1 MSTHSKNPMTT
12 TANPLVRPQ
21 TASAELPA
29 VPLTTE
35 GYSVLHQ
42 MMRFRWTSWRA
53 LPDATRSAIAQEAA
67 AALGEMEKNAAG
79 QSALFSLIGHKG
91 DLMLVHFRKSFADLN
106 QAELK
111 MAGLRLSDYLEPT
124 SSYLSI
130 IELGLYDSTLKIYK
144 ELTDQGI
151 QPHSDQWKAEIECKL
166 NRHREAMHPRLFPEI
181 PPNRYICFYP
191 MDRRRGEDKNW
202 YTLPIEERA
211 RQMSDH
217 GMVGRRYA
225 GEVKQ
230 IITGSIGFDDW
241 EWGVDLFADDPLV
254 FKKLIYEMRFDH
266 VSAVYALFGTFYI
279 GLRCPAN
286 RLYDLLEGN
295 LPQHNQSAVCPS
307 FELVWGRAP
316 RPSKPSEARQLPA
329 GIATLN
335 ALLPANALP
344 FRMLR
349 LRKSKLVPL
358 HIHARPAKRHTLHAQ
373 AESLF
378 RGIFSGQ
385 PDRPARANHAVPW
398 QSGNLLQDS
407 HNLPRGARPA
417 RGFG

>member
-1 MSTHSKNPMTT
+1 MTVTATSTPP
-12 TANPLVRPQ
+12 ARPQ
-21 TASAELPA
+21 TAAADVPE

-42 MMRFRWTSWRA
+42 MMRFRRTAWRA
-53 LPDATRSAIAQEAA
+53 LPEATQSEIAQEAA
-67 AALGEMEKNAAG
+67 AVLGEMEKNSAGPSSGG

-91 DLMLVHFRKSFADLN
+91 DLMLVHFRNSFADLN

-111 MAGLRLSDYLEPT
+111 LAGLRLSDYLEPT

-151 QPHSDQWKAEIECKL
+151 QPHSDQWRAEIECKL
-166 NRHREAMHPRLFPEI
+166 SRHREAMHPRLFPEI

-217 GMVGRRYA
+217 GLVGRRYA

-266 VSAVYALFGTFYI
+266 VSAVYALFGQFYV
-279 GLRCPAN
+279 GVRCPAAA
-286 RLYDLLEGN
+286 LEKLLSGE
-295 LPQHNQSAVCPS
+295 LP
-307 FELVWGRAP
+307 
-316 RPSKPSEARQLPA
+316 K
-329 GIATLN
+329 
-335 ALLPANALP
+335 
-344 FRMLR
+344 
-349 LRKSKLVPL
+349 
-358 HIHARPAKRHTLHAQ
+358 
-373 AESLF
+373 
-378 RGIFSGQ
+378 
-385 PDRPARANHAVPW
+385 
-398 QSGNLLQDS
+398 
-407 HNLPRGARPA
+407 
-417 RGFG
+417 

>member
-1 MSTHSKNPMTT
+1 MSTHRENPMTAT
-12 TANPLVRPQ
+12 STHAGRPQ
-21 TASAELPA
+21 TASAQLPE

-42 MMRFRWTSWRA
+42 MMRFRWTVWRG
-53 LPDATRSAIAQEAA
+53 LPNAERREIAQEAA
-67 AALGEMEKNAAG
+67 ALLGRMEKNSEG

-111 MAGLRLSDYLEPT
+111 LAGLRLNEYVEPT

-144 ELTDQGI
+144 ELADQGI

-166 NRHREAMHPRLFPEI
+166 DRHREAMHPRLFPEI
-181 PPNRYICFYP
+181 PPNRYVCFYP
-191 MDRRRGEDKNW
+191 MDRKRGEEKNW

-211 RQMSDH
+211 RQMNEH
-217 GMVGRRYA
+217 GLVGRRYA

-266 VSAVYALFGTFYI
+266 VSAVYALFGQFYVGVRVPAT
-279 GLRCPAN
+279 GLEK
-286 RLYDLLEGN
+286 LLGGE
-295 LPQHNQSAVCPS
+295 LPQ
-307 FELVWGRAP
+307 
-316 RPSKPSEARQLPA
+316 
-329 GIATLN
+329 
-335 ALLPANALP
+335 
-344 FRMLR
+344 
-349 LRKSKLVPL
+349 
-358 HIHARPAKRHTLHAQ
+358 
-373 AESLF
+373 
-378 RGIFSGQ
+378 
-385 PDRPARANHAVPW
+385 
-398 QSGNLLQDS
+398 
-407 HNLPRGARPA
+407 
-417 RGFG
+417 